1 MILKKKMCEEK
12 GETSVDVI
20 KDKDDLNPVILS
32 KERVDS
38 DDYEEEKT
46 PKLPERKPKKLS
58 RMTIAK
64 LQQTVGL
71 KASRNMVFIPQN
83 WSFRRECSQDK
94 SRIGKLAWKLMDF
107 IKRVGTTKMQR
118 SSRERENRK
127 SGKRVRFKLKA
138 HDNFSRDGKVRG
150 ETRPLDIK
158 VVDPAWMEK
167 RREYLRKLDTR
178 KWTFACSFV
187 PQRHFKMDCGR

>member
-1 MILKKKMCEEK
+1 MSIKAEQKCLQEVPAQNEMCEEK

-38 DDYEEEKT
+38 DDYEIGEET

-58 RMTIAK
+58 RMTVAK

-71 KASRNMVFIPQN
+71 KASSNMVFIPQN

-107 IKRVGTTKMQR
+107 IKRDGTIKIRR
-118 SSRERENRK
+118 SSRERENCKTR
-127 SGKRVRFKLKA
+127 KRVRLKLKT
-138 HDNFSRDGKVRG
+138 HNISWDGKVRG
-150 ETRPLDIK
+150 ETQPRL
-158 VVDPAWMEK
+158 
-167 RREYLRKLDTR
+167 
-178 KWTFACSFV
+178 
-187 PQRHFKMDCGR
+187 